1 MTDRYRHTSDLP
13 EAIPVFPLRGVIL
26 LPGASLPLNVFE
38 PRYLEML
45 DAVMSGDRILGILQP
60 DIPEKT
66 ESPKGKNVPLKHTGG
81 AGRVTAYQELDD
93 GRIAITLTGVA
104 RFTVV
109 EEIAGDLPYRVCTV
123 SYEAFAADLSRGQG
137 EGDVDRDLLLNVLK
151 AYLEANGLQTDWKA
165 IERASTEYLVN
176 SLSVVSPYGPEEK
189 QALLEAADLKTR
201 AEVLI
206 ALAEMEIASRD
217 DGSGSTMQ

>member
-1 MTDRYRHTSDLP
+1 
-13 EAIPVFPLRGVIL
+13 
-26 LPGASLPLNVFE
+26 LPGANLPLNIFE

-45 DAVMSGDRILGILQP
+45 DAVISGNRIIGMIQP
-60 DIPEKT
+60 DAAEDT
-66 ESPKGKNVPLKHTGG
+66 ESPDGKLVPLKRIGG
-81 AGRVTAYQELDD
+81 AGRITAYQELDD

-104 RFTVV
+104 RFEVV
-109 EEIAGDLPYRVCTV
+109 GEVTSDLPYRVCEV
-123 SYEAFAADLSRGQG
+123 RYDAFAADFTRGSN
-137 EGDVDRDLLLNVLK
+137 EDDVDRVHLLDVLK

-189 QALLEAADLKTR
+189 QALLEAPDLKSRTL
-201 AEVLI
+201 VLI

-217 DGSGSTMQ
+217 DGSSSTMQ